1 MTGKSQRD
9 VGFFARNVGS
19 MAGFLEEPDTR
30 FANRI
35 SRLGRE
41 CRKCRVLIAG
51 ESRHEFEKDCQLRSR
66 SSQSFDNTG
75 LA

>member
-1 MTGKSQRD
+1 MTGKGQRD
-9 VGFFARNVGS
+9 VGFLARNVGS

-30 FANRI
+30 FPNRI

-51 ESRHEFEKDCQLRSR
+51 EICQEFEKDCQLRSR
-66 SSQSFDNTG
+66 SSQSSDNTG

>member
-1 MTGKSQRD
+1 MTGKGQGD
-9 VGFFARNVGS
+9 VGFLARNVGS
-19 MAGFLEEPDTR
+19 MAGFLEGPDIR
-30 FANRI
+30 FASRI

-41 CRKCRVLIAG
+41 CRKCRVLVAG
-51 ESRHEFEKDCQLRSR
+51 ESCQEFEKDCQLRYR

>member
-1 MTGKSQRD
+1 MIGKGQRD
-9 VGFFARNVGS
+9 VGFLARNVGS
-19 MAGFLEEPDTR
+19 LSGFLEEPDMSC
-30 FANRI
+30 ANRI
-35 SRLGRE
+35 SRLDQK

-51 ESRHEFEKDCQLRSR
+51 ESCQEFEKDCQLRSR

>member
-1 MTGKSQRD
+1 MTGKGQGD
-9 VGFFARNVGS
+9 VGFLARNVGS

-35 SRLGRE
+35 SRLGLK

-51 ESRHEFEKDCQLRSR
+51 ESCQEFEKDCQLRSR